1 MTLDWRLADAVDAL
15 LDLEPTARAARLA
28 AIEAGDPAQAAAL
41 RDWLAQIEASQGRL
55 EAAGAPPGG
64 TGPWRALER
73 VGQGGMGEVWRG
85 ERADGAF
92 TRTVAIKFLRR
103 DRAAAAHL
111 RRERELL
118 ARLRHP
124 GIAALLD
131 GGEAADGRPYLVTE
145 WVAGERLDRW
155 LAHQQPPLRQRV
167 EMAHALALA
176 VADAHS
182 QLVIHRDLKP
192 ANVIVDSSGAPR
204 LLDFGIARA
213 LDHGDATLDTRD
225 GALTPA
231 YAAPEQLR
239 GGAISTRTDVHG
251 LGGLLYVLLTG
262 RGAHGDGDNSL
273 AEVVER
279 ICQQDALPPSRHAP
293 GIDADLDA
301 ITLTALARDP
311 AQRYA
316 SADALAADLLR
327 WLRGEF
333 VSARLPG
340 RRERLRRFAAQHW
353 LPLSLGAAMLLV
365 LSAGL
370 WSTQRERTRALQ
382 ALATA
387 QAEQR
392 TAMEELARSQSLR
405 DALIAAFRDA
415 ADRDRLS
422 ANEWLDQLLVQSQSM
437 REPAARVRLLV
448 ELAELESE
456 RSQPARAAA
465 LFRQTLAQSPL
476 AADVQARADCGLARA
491 LAAQGAVAEA
501 LDAYRRGVERA
512 EALRGSERLILVNC
526 LSIAIGPDGS
536 APSAEAVPALQRA
549 LHELDALGNSE
560 RAQSVRASTLHSLG
574 AAHDMAG
581 EAEAAIGWYQQA
593 LALDRQLGQADSIGT
608 ATTLGAI
615 AGLQVQLARFADAD
629 HSYTEALALSERVGG
644 RSLVLATDLANHAG
658 LKNTLGAH
666 ADAAELA
673 RRALAVLDAVA
684 PGDNATRG
692 NAELELA
699 KAMERLQQGRAADAA
714 AVRAARAFTAAYG
727 ADHDYVHYVAITRA
741 RIDALLGRP
750 EAAQERIDATLAHFR
765 QRGAAGAV
773 AACLSVAASLALSRG
788 DLAAADAAA
797 RELVE
802 IQRSRS
808 APDHWR
814 VAAAEAEWAE
824 IAAARGDHASAQTL
838 LDHAEPILI
847 ATFGAS
853 HWRSQRVA
861 RLGQVL
867 RS

>member
-15 LDLEPTARAARLA
+15 LDLAPAARAARLA
-28 AIEAGDPAQAAAL
+28 EIAAEDPAQAARLGEWL
-41 RDWLAQIEASQGRL
+41 RQIDASAGRL
-55 EAAGAPPGG
+55 EPPSAPGG

-103 DRAAAAHL
+103 DRAAAAEHL
-111 RRERELL
+111 QRERELL

-124 GIAALLD
+124 AIAALLD
-131 GGEAADGRPYLVTE
+131 GGVAADGRPYLVTE
-145 WVAGERLDRW
+145 WVEGERLDRW
-155 LAHQQPPLRQRV
+155 LARRQPPLRERV
-167 EMAHALALA
+167 ELARALALA
-176 VADAHS
+176 VAEAHS

-192 ANVIVDSSGAPR
+192 ANVMVDAGGTPR

-213 LDHGDATLDTRD
+213 LDHGDAALQTRD

-239 GGAISTRTDVHG
+239 GAAISTRTDVHG

-262 RGAHGDGDNSL
+262 QGAHGDGDSSL

-279 ICQQDALPPSRHAP
+279 ICQRDALAPSRRVP

-316 SADALAADLLR
+316 SADALAADLGR

-340 RRERLRRFAAQHW
+340 TWERARRYAAQQW
-353 LPLSLGAAMLLV
+353 LPLSLATALLLV

-370 WSTQRERTRALQ
+370 WFTQRERTRALQ
-382 ALATA
+382 ALAIA
-387 QAEQR
+387 EAEQG

-415 ADRDRLS
+415 ADDERHS
-422 ANEWLDQLLVQSQSM
+422 ANEWLDRVLAQSQSM
-437 REPAARVRLLV
+437 REPAARVRLLA

-456 RSQPARAAA
+456 RSQPARAAT
-465 LFRQTLAQSPL
+465 LFRQTLAQASL
-476 AADVQARADCGLARA
+476 TADLQARAECGLARA
-491 LAAQGAVAEA
+491 LSAQGAGAGALEA
-501 LDAYRRGVERA
+501 YGRGLEIA

-526 LSIAIGPDGS
+526 LSIAMGSDGS

-549 LHELDALGNSE
+549 LRELDALPVSP
-560 RAQSVRASTLHSLG
+560 RVLSVRASTLHSLG

-581 EAEAAIGWYQQA
+581 DAELAIEWYQQA
-593 LALDRQLGQADSIGT
+593 LALDRQLGQAETIAS
-608 ATTLGAI
+608 ATTLGAV
-615 AGLQVQLARFADAD
+615 AGLQTQLARYADAD
-629 HSYTEALALSERVGG
+629 RSYAAALALSERVGG
-644 RSLVLATDLANHAG
+644 RTLVLATDLANHAG

-666 ADAAELA
+666 ADAVALA
-673 RRALAVLDAVA
+673 QRALAVLDAVA
-684 PGDNATRG
+684 PGENATRG

-699 KAMERLQQGRAADAA
+699 KALERLRQGSAAEAA
-714 AVRAARAFTAAYG
+714 ARRAERAFVAAYG

-741 RIDALLGRP
+741 RIDALLGNA
-750 EAAQERIDATLAHFR
+750 EAARQRIDATLAHFR
-765 QRGAAGAV
+765 ERGASGAV
-773 AACLSVAASLALSRG
+773 AACLSVSASLALSRG
-788 DLAAADAAA
+788 DLNAADAAA

-802 IQRSRS
+802 IQRGRGE
-808 APDHWR
+808 PDHWR

-824 IAAARGDHASAQTL
+824 IAAARGDHAAVRTL
-838 LDHAEPILI
+838 LDHAEPILV

-853 HWRSQRVA
+853 HWRSERAAQ
-861 RLGQVL
+861 L
-867 RS
+867 RR